1 MFSRSSPVIKH
12 DYSGTKGS
20 ESTMNGI
27 TLAMVAGSVLLMML
41 HLLSFQ
47 RGANFSKRLVV
58 TGVFLGVLFGV
69 MGVHVMV
76 FLTNRFPRSSALSQS
91 KAVAGMMLDIEK
103 NPPENVIVLLGGSY
117 AALGVDWT
125 GLENSIKQ
133 VGYSVKVIPFMI
145 PGANHFERLSIVR
158 DSKRVSGKLWDS
170 LEKVPNIR
178 ILEEIHKDYDA
189 NPLAALERNFYSDRT
204 LGYLHPKS
212 AMLAILSIC
221 ESRQD
226 GVTKFG
232 TMDASS
238 LVSVVSRHGLI
249 NVFNIGVFF
258 RTFKLESVVPN
269 IRNYQTNG
277 SAPNFVFKTLDRMVQ
292 EGVSISK
299 TNVSSSI
306 EWKHKWFY
314 PELMRCF
321 PSHASIANFTMPNS
335 NGSGFAQER
344 EYQDRT
350 VFSMSNDIDSLKL
363 MNDPE
368 MWWDSNHLN
377 ANGAKCF
384 TDWLFEELVSDVAF
398 LKK

>member
-1 MFSRSSPVIKH
+1 
-12 DYSGTKGS
+12 
-20 ESTMNGI
+20 MNGV
-27 TLAMVAGSVLLMML
+27 TLAMVAGSVLLVIL
-41 HLLSFQ
+41 HLVSFQ
-47 RGANFSKRLVV
+47 RGSNLSRRFVV
-58 TGVFLGVLFGV
+58 TGVFLGVVLGV
-69 MGVHVMV
+69 LGVHLMV
-76 FLTNRFPRSSALSQS
+76 FLSNRFPRSSALSQS
-91 KAVAGMMLDIEK
+91 KAVAAMMQDIEK
-103 NPPENVIVLLGGSY
+103 TPPENVIVLLGGSY
-117 AALGVDWT
+117 AAHGVDWIA
-125 GLENSIKQ
+125 LENCLKNN
-133 VGYSVKVIPFMI
+133 GYSVKVIPFMI
-145 PGANHFERLSIVR
+145 PGGNHYERLSMIR
-158 DSKRVSGKLWDS
+158 DSKRVSGKFWDS
-170 LEKVPNIR
+170 FEKVPNIW
-178 ILEEIHKDYDA
+178 ILEEIQKDYDA
-189 NPLAALERNFYSDRT
+189 YPLAALERNFYSDRA

-221 ESRQD
+221 ESKHN
-226 GVTKFG
+226 GVTKF
-232 TMDASS
+232 ASMNAS
-238 LVSVVSRHGLI
+238 GLVNIVFRHGLI
-249 NVFNIGVFF
+249 NVFNIGVFS

-269 IRNYQTNG
+269 IRSYQTKG
-277 SAPNFVFKTLDRMVQ
+277 SASGFVFKPLERMVQ
-292 EGVSISK
+292 EAVSISK

-314 PELMRCF
+314 PELKRYF
-321 PSHASIANFTMPNS
+321 PRHVCIANFTMPNS